1 MKTFLIIILLLST
14 NSVFADD
21 VKYEVDA
28 GSKEVKEI
36 KTTEQPIDL
45 EVLKREIESYR
56 EQAKYYSDKAQE
68 KSNSA
73 MELQFKY
80 DAILS
85 EGTSKGVNWSENP

>member
-1 MKTFLIIILLLST
+1 MNFLITILLLIFT
-14 NSVFADD
+14 NLVFADD

-73 MELQFKY
+73 TELQYKY